1 MVWCLTLLCVVS
13 ISALMRY
20 IRQKL
25 SNQDKHIQPAVDQNP
40 HFDVDVLMWLTA
52 GAEHQSNITFPTL
65 LTKPQ
70 RDAAR
75 LVPAPVPVPM
85 PAAGAM

>member
-1 MVWCLTLLCVVS
+1 MP
-13 ISALMRY
+13 Y

-25 SNQDKHIQPAVDQNP
+25 SNQDKSIKPRVKENP

-65 LTKPQ
+65 LTKPH

-75 LVPAPVPVPM
+75 LVPALVPM